1 MTERGRR
8 TKKLKNREIF
18 LDFLHGSHYNGNES
32 FVIKGRI
39 ASMGRTDVRGNV
51 KVVSYLVWLTQL
63 GLSVAVPLAGF
74 VLLGV
79 WLHNSRGWGGW
90 TVAAGIL
97 LGIFGAVGGLYSC
110 FKTLNQMLR
119 QDDPAPTQGYNK
131 HE

>member
-39 ASMGRTDVRGNV
+39 ASMGRNV

-97 LGIFGAVGGLYSC
+97 LGIFGAVGGLYSG